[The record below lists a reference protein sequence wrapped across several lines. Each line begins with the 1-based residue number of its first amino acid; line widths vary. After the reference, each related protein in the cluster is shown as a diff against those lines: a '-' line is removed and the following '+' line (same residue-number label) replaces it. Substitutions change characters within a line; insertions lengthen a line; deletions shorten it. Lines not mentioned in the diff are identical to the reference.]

1 MTSPIE
7 DRKALG
13 WFACQWC
20 RQFAGHDP
28 RSVVAV
34 PLVNKATGAERTLRL
49 CPPCAFTDRSTVWRA
64 WRPRRTAEA
73 VSE

>member
-1 MTSPIE
+1 M
-7 DRKALG
+7 G

-20 RQFAGHDP
+20 HAWCGHDP

-34 PLVNKATGAERTLRL
+34 QLVNKATGAEKVWRL
-49 CPPCAFTDRSTVWRA
+49 CPSCAFTDVSTIWRT